1 MLQAQIESL
10 QKKLILAAQDADV
23 SSASENEL
31 KAKLLKLEDDF
42 KKEEETMD
50 DIVSDMTRQ
59 YKARQQELCDE
70 ENYLKGQE
78 SALKEDINQEQ
89 EQLDLLKSQKDAM
102 EKEKDAEIKTL
113 KKNIDDMSNNFANML
128 KETYDKMKERIA
140 WADTQWNDE
149 KTDGKLL
156 KNFEQELGQ
165 K

>member
-1 MLQAQIESL
+1 
-10 QKKLILAAQDADV
+10 
-23 SSASENEL
+23 
-31 KAKLLKLEDDF
+31 
-42 KKEEETMD
+42 
-50 DIVSDMTRQ
+50 
-59 YKARQQELCDE
+59 
-70 ENYLKGQE
+70 
-78 SALKEDINQEQ
+78 
-89 EQLDLLKSQKDAM
+89 M

-128 KETYDKMKERIA
+128 KETYENMKKRIA